1 MAKNGFKACD
11 SDIHISEP
19 NFWEQYIDPEFKD
32 QAPRLIPDEL
42 CSEGMDTPGPWASG
56 WVFEV
61 GGRIM
66 GRPAQRS
73 PHTEAAMAEAVR
85 GSIPR
90 IREAVDRGF
99 DSVSLLHAMENE
111 GLDQVAVFPTHGLH
125 ITDTETMEPELAA
138 AIARAYNNWLHDFC
152 GADRERLL
160 GVAMVTPLDIE
171 AAVQETRRAVEE
183 LGFRGIFLR
192 PNPVK
197 GRNWYDPYYDPL
209 WAELERLDV
218 PATFHAAGVTTELP
232 SIGQRFGEYYWLAHA
247 VVHPGEMM
255 LAMTAIIG
263 GGVMERFRKLRVAFL
278 EGNCSWLPFLLWRLD
293 EGWTRLG
300 QMETPEMKKKPSDYF
315 REGRCFVSVESE
327 EDLVKETIQRV
338 GDDCI
343 VFSTDFPHR
352 DSEYPHAVE
361 HFLKLPISQDSKR
374 KILWDNC
381 LRLYNIG

>member
-90 IREAVDRGF
+90 IKEAVDRGF

-183 LGFRGIFLR
+183 YRAAMEL
-192 PNPVK
+192 
-197 GRNWYDPYYDPL
+197 DPERTEFQL
-209 WAELERLDV
+209 NLEV
-218 PATFHAAGVTTELP
+218 A
-232 SIGQRFGEYYWLAHA
+232 
-247 VVHPGEMM
+247 
-255 LAMTAIIG
+255 
-263 GGVMERFRKLRVAFL
+263 RK
-278 EGNCSWLPFLLWRLD
+278 
-293 EGWTRLG
+293 
-300 QMETPEMKKKPSDYF
+300 
-315 REGRCFVSVESE
+315 
-327 EDLVKETIQRV
+327 
-338 GDDCI
+338 
-343 VFSTDFPHR
+343 
-352 DSEYPHAVE
+352 
-361 HFLKLPISQDSKR
+361 KLP
-374 KILWDNC
+374 
-381 LRLYNIG
+381 